1 MENEAVKPQ
10 IATARK
16 LARKIIEEMGVQK
29 PPIRINDI
37 YKHLKQN
44 RNNRVEITSFNFGE
58 NTDGQTVEIEGSSLV
73 GYNDDKHIHRKR
85 FTVAHELGHM
95 LLGHTNTNSSHE
107 FDVYDGEGFD
117 PKEVEAN
124 QFAAELLIPLLLVK
138 KEIESG
144 TTDIEELARIFW
156 VSKEA
161 MFRKIIN
168 SGLLNKI

>member
-1 MENEAVKPQ
+1 MENEIVKPQ
-10 IATARK
+10 VTTARK

-29 PPIRINDI
+29 PPIKINDVCE
-37 YKHLKQN
+37 HLKKN
-44 RNNRVEITSFNFGE
+44 KNKCLEVMAHDFGE
-58 NTDGQTVEIEGSSLV
+58 NTDGQIVEIGDSSFV
-73 GYNDDKHIHRKR
+73 GYNNKKHPHRKR
-85 FTVAHELGHM
+85 FTVAHELGHL
-95 LLGHTNTNSSHE
+95 LLGHTNTKTSHE

-124 QFAAELLIPLLLVK
+124 QFAAELLMPLSLVK
-138 KEIESG
+138 KEIESD
-144 TTDIEELARIFW
+144 TTDVEELARIFW